1 MIAIDDKRYGKLL
14 LNVLPRKIET
24 EEQNE
29 HYLEIVEKMIDKG
42 AANFSP
48 EEDVLFDLLVTLI
61 EGFEEKAY
69 PMAEISPC
77 ERLKYLLEE
86 KDLKQK
92 DLASVFGSEGVVSE
106 ILNGKR
112 RITLK
117 TARKLSKFFNV
128 PAELFI

>member
-1 MIAIDDKRYGKLL
+1 MIDIDEKKYGKLL

-24 EEQNE
+24 EGQNDF
-29 HYLEIVEKMIDKG
+29 YLKTVERMIDKG

-61 EGFEEKAY
+61 EDFEEKAY
-69 PMAEISPC
+69 PMPDVAPS
-77 ERLKYLLEE
+77 ERLKYFLEE
-86 KDLKQK
+86 KGLKQK
-92 DLASVFGSEGVVSE
+92 DLASIFGSEGVVSE

-117 TARKLSKFFNV
+117 TAYKLAEFFNV